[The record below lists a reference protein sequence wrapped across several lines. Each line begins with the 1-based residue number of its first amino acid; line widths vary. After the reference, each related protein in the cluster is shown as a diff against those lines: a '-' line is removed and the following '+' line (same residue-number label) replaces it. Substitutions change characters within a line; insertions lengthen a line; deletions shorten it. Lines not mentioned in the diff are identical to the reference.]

1 MNDLWILF
9 AIASVIFL
17 SIAGWDFFRMA
28 RRRRLSALP
37 WPTEW
42 EAIAK
47 QNVPLYGQLP
57 PECQIQ
63 LHGLV
68 QIFLAEKH
76 FEGCGGLEL
85 TEEMKLTIAV
95 QACILLLNRKI
106 PIYPK
111 LQTILIYPHAF
122 VAKRVQAQGWGAF
135 VEEEQALLGESWHQG
150 LVILAWDQIGHGFR
164 DVHNGHNVVLH
175 EFAHQLDQE
184 DGRSDGAPLM
194 ETGSQYISWARHL
207 GQTYRE
213 LQEAVAK
220 HHETFLDPYGATN
233 PAEFFAVLTETFFE
247 KPLALK
253 NNIPTL
259 YEELKNYYKLDPAG
273 WSSS

>member
-1 MNDLWILF
+1 MDGLWIVFFLG
-9 AIASVIFL
+9 STIFL
-17 SIAGWDFFRMA
+17 SWLGWDISRTL
-28 RRRRLSALP
+28 RRRKLRVLP
-37 WPTEW
+37 WPAPW
-42 EAIAK
+42 EEMAEK
-47 QNVPLYGQLP
+47 NVPLYSKLP
-57 PECQIQ
+57 SASRDQ

-85 TEEMKLTIAV
+85 TEEIKVTIAI

-111 LQTILIYPHAF
+111 LQSILVYPHAF
-122 VAKRVQAQGWGAF
+122 VAKTVREHGWGAF
-135 VEEEQALLGESWHQG
+135 VEEEQARLGESWHQG
-150 LVILAWDQIGHGFR
+150 LVVLAWDQIGHASR
-164 DVHNGHNVVLH
+164 DIHNGHNVVLH

-184 DGRSDGAPLM
+184 DGHSDGAPLM

-207 GQTYRE
+207 GQTYQE
-213 LQEAVAK
+213 LREAVAK
-220 HHETFLDPYGATN
+220 HQETFLDQYGATN

-253 NNIPTL
+253 NKIPAL
-259 YEELKNYYKLDPAG
+259 YEELKNYYKLDPAQ
-273 WSSS
+273 W

>member
-1 MNDLWILF
+1 MNDLWILLGLSS
-9 AIASVIFL
+9 AIFL
-17 SIAGWDFFRMA
+17 SIVGWDIFRTI
-28 RRRRLSALP
+28 RRRKLRALP
-37 WPTEW
+37 WPETW
-42 EAIAK
+42 EKIAR
-47 QNVPLYGQLP
+47 QNVPLYGRLP
-57 PECQIQ
+57 PASRTQ
-63 LHGLV
+63 LHELV

-85 TEEMKLTIAV
+85 TEEMKVTIAI
-95 QACILLLNRKI
+95 QACMLLLNRKI

-111 LQTILIYPHAF
+111 LQSILIYPHAF
-122 VAKRVQAQGWGAF
+122 VAKRVQEHGWGAF
-135 VEEEQALLGESWHQG
+135 VEQEQTLLGESWHQG

-164 DVHNGHNVVLH
+164 DIHNGHNVVLH

-184 DGRSDGAPLM
+184 DGRSNGAPLM
-194 ETGSQYISWARHL
+194 ETSSQYVSWARQL
-207 GQTYRE
+207 GQTYHE

-220 HHETFLDPYGATN
+220 HQETFLDQYGATN

-247 KPLALK
+247 KPTVLK
-253 NNIPTL
+253 NKIPTL